1 MLYNNMKTELRSGY
15 KRMAISVTIPID
27 MVEKLKK
34 LRESSGLS
42 VSQII
47 TLAVKN
53 LLEKS
58 ETEVK
63 QEKEVVKDA

>member
-1 MLYNNMKTELRSGY
+1 MKTELRY
-15 KRMAISVTIPID
+15 KRKAISVTIPIN

-34 LRESSGLS
+34 LKESSGLS

-58 ETEVK
+58 ETESK
-63 QEKEVVKDA
+63 QEKEVVRDA